1 VSRTHPAQE
10 HVTEY
15 GVHWNFFLT
24 LALVPIIQVAL
35 HPLIP
40 HFSVAGLAL
49 AVALGKHATYL
60 GFPSVQLN
68 HDLQDSMLH

>member
-1 VSRTHPAQE
+1 VPRTDPDQE

-49 AVALGKHATYL
+49 FVALGEHATSL

-68 HDLQDSMLH
+68 HDVQDSILH

>member
-1 VSRTHPAQE
+1 VSRTDPAQE

-49 AVALGKHATYL
+49 VVALGKHATPL

-68 HDLQDSMLH
+68 RDVQDSMLH